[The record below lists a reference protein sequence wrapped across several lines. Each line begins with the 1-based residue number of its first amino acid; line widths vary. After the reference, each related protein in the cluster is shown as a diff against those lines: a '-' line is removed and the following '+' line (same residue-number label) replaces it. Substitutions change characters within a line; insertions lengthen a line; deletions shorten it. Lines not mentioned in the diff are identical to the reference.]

1 MESPISLGPVEPDQD
16 LTPLAIEVL
25 GSGAKKRRWWGST
38 S

>member
-1 MESPISLGPVEPDQD
+1 LEPPISLGPVVPDQD

-25 GSGAKKRRWWGST
+25 GSGAKKRRWWVST